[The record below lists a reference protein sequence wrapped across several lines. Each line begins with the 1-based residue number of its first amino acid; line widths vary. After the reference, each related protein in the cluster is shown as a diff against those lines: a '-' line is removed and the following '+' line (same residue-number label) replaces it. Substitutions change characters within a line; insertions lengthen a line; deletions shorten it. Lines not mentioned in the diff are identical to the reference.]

1 MMKLYEFEKAPSDM
15 TTEELEEHMLVLLTE
30 MDAATDDLI
39 AHNKQVGNE
48 YVNTD
53 NRINNT
59 QTTS

>member
-39 AHNKQVGNE
+39 AYNKKVGNE
-48 YVNTD
+48 YVNRD

>member
-39 AHNKQVGNE
+39 AYNKKVGNE

>member
-1 MMKLYEFEKAPSDM
+1 M

>member
-1 MMKLYEFEKAPSDM
+1 MKLYEFEKAPSDM

-39 AHNKQVGNE
+39 AYNKKVGNE